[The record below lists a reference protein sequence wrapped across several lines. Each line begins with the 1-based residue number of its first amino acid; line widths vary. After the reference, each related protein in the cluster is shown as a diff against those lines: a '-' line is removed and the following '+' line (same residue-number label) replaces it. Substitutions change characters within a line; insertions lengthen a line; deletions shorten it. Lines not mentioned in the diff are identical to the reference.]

1 MTLAFRAAIPA
12 TRKLVLLALADCA
25 NDQGECYPSIPHLVS
40 KCSLAE
46 RTVQESIAQLEAQGM
61 IRREFRTG
69 RATVYWVTPN
79 AEQPP
84 QQAHPRSRRTPAP
97 HAPTPAVAAPPP
109 PQQAHPTPAAG
120 APRTII
126 EPSKEPSPKRKAP
139 AVADVSA
146 DVYADWLALRKAKR
160 APVTET
166 ALAGIRREAEKAG
179 MTMQAALETCCQRGW
194 TGFKAEWVADQR
206 QGSPQMPSPAAS
218 SIASG
223 NAELQRAREQ
233 AARAVP
239 PPAAVLE
246 LAKRMRVG

>member
-120 APRTII
+120 APRTIK
-126 EPSKEPSPKRKAP
+126 EPSKEPSPKRQAP

-146 DVYADWLALRKAKR
+146 SVFADWLALRKAKR

-206 QGSPQMPSPAAS
+206 QAQTPSPAAS
-218 SIASG
+218 SIASAD
-223 NAELQRAREQ
+223 AELQRAREQ

>member
-139 AVADVSA
+139 AVADVSD